1 MAAFRARL
9 KCSVLIFAVACA
21 LPCRAAVEFSRDI
34 QPILSENCYHCHGPD
49 ANHRKADLRLDD
61 EKAAKSG
68 KIILPGKADESEL
81 IQRIFSHDPDEVM
94 PTPKS
99 NRKLTD
105 TQKQL
110 LKQWIAEG
118 AKWGKHWAFEPVIRP
133 KVPAGPNIPSTRLC
147 AKSWPQPVWSQI
159 RLHRVKRSFGGFRSI

>member
-1 MAAFRARL
+1 M
-9 KCSVLIFAVACA
+9 
-21 LPCRAAVEFSRDI
+21 EFSRDI

-49 ANHRKADLRLDD
+49 AEQRKGDLRLDD
-61 EKAAKSG
+61 EKAAKTG

-105 TQKQL
+105 AQKKL
-110 LKQWIAEG
+110 LRELDESLKKGGSRHSPDE
-118 AKWGKHWAFEPVIRP
+118 
-133 KVPAGPNIPSTRLC
+133 
-147 AKSWPQPVWSQI
+147 KSWTD
-159 RLHRVKRSFGGFRSI
+159 RVKDLFK

>member
-1 MAAFRARL
+1 L
-9 KCSVLIFAVACA
+9 KSSALILAIACA

-49 ANHRKADLRLDD
+49 AEQRKGDLRLDD
-61 EKAAKSG
+61 EKASKTG

-110 LKQWIAEG
+110 LKQWIAEV
-118 AKWGKHWAFEPVIRP
+118 ATWG
-133 KVPAGPNIPSTRLC
+133 
-147 AKSWPQPVWSQI
+147 
-159 RLHRVKRSFGGFRSI
+159 